1 MFVEIV
7 DYKELYISN
16 NCAIVLSHY
25 PIPCFNN
32 HYYGWY
38 HFYAHV
44 HSSFEWNMME
54 RVKFEMAALY
64 DKECHMYNVGCMIP
78 YMEFRPK
85 TLEEIISANQ

>member
-1 MFVEIV
+1 
-7 DYKELYISN
+7 
-16 NCAIVLSHY
+16 
-25 PIPCFNN
+25 
-32 HYYGWY
+32 
-38 HFYAHV
+38 
-44 HSSFEWNMME
+44 ME